1 MTDVDTSAEAV
12 TRWSVV
18 RNNNGL
24 GYFDGIEPDNN
35 GGFVTYDEYH
45 ALAAE
50 RDALRAAIKRQAGA
64 AKTLRQLTLDEV
76 QHLKDA
82 DRTNHIAPS
91 VIQGEREANAILS
104 ADNEALRAQ
113 LAAAQAQLASDPD
126 RSVYVA
132 NHRQAACIHL
142 TAQALGPDYSA
153 TIKGLPKAAKHVASL
168 LSEVQAQ
175 AQTARNDAL
184 REAAKLAWDMEAK
197 YLRKQYVVDH
207 NRKRYDISGVERCE
221 NKTANVI
228 SEDIHN
234 AILALIYKD
243 TSR

>member
-1 MTDVDTSAEAV
+1 MTPGQTVDRYTV
-12 TRWSVV
+12 TR
-18 RNNNGL
+18 NENGL
-24 GYFDGIEPDNN
+24 GFSNGIEPDAA
-35 GGFVTYDEYH
+35 GGFVSYEDYLAQREQIEALQKRVKAADAEKLAIAQKFDEFH
-45 ALAAE
+45 SDPALMARIIMTSIE
-50 RDALRAAIKRQAGA
+50 RD
-64 AKTLRQLTLDEV
+64 
-76 QHLKDA
+76 
-82 DRTNHIAPS
+82 
-91 VIQGEREANAILS
+91 